1 VIARKIKP
9 AKISDGV
16 KRRHLS
22 LRVDVLSK
30 TYIAINLWLK
40 TKKESFALF
49 LSFCGFDVVDTKEF
63 QDIDD
68 APNGNDQSYSN

>member
-30 TYIAINLWLK
+30 TYIAK